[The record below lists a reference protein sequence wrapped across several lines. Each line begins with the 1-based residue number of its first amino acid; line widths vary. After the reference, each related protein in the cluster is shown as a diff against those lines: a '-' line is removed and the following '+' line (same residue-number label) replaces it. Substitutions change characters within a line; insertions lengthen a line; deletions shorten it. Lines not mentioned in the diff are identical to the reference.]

1 MKFIVQRSSDPGSGN
16 SPCDGAIKQKIKF
29 ASRAQIGPRI
39 DQFDDVW
46 TIEIESLESL
56 IMDFI
61 NREDSVIIY
70 EPFAY
75 ELPTI
80 EIYDENPDY

>member
-1 MKFIVQRSSDPGSGN
+1 MKFIVQRSSDPGSDN

-39 DQFDDVW
+39 DEFGDAW

-56 IMDFI
+56 MDFI
-61 NREDSVIIY
+61 KRNDSVIIY
-70 EPFAY
+70 EPYFY